1 MALCDWWCEMD
12 GKIQPVDAMP
22 EEARLLVQMIIEGRV
37 KQFAIIIEDEN
48 GCFLDKFP
56 VLDDSASRMG
66 MIGALEV
73 LKRDYMRIFAASRVE
88 YVEREDLEE

>member
-1 MALCDWWCEMD
+1 MVSS
-12 GKIQPVDAMP
+12 IQPGDAMP
-22 EEARLLVQMIIEGRV
+22 EEARLLVQMILEGRV

-56 VLDDSASRMG
+56 ILDDSASRMG

-88 YVEREDLEE
+88 YVERGEEE